1 MAVPAPPWASLAEQD
16 CRKMPG
22 EIDCG
27 ERGDATHV
35 QPRIICHSCLHG
47 PSQAVCFRQSGPVH
61 GVHSA
66 CLG

>member
-16 CRKMPG
+16 RRKMPG

-35 QPRIICHSCLHG
+35 QPRIICHNNQCC
-47 PSQAVCFRQSGPVH
+47 PSLAACFLRNGHVRY
-61 GVHSA
+61 VRSA
-66 CLG
+66 CLD